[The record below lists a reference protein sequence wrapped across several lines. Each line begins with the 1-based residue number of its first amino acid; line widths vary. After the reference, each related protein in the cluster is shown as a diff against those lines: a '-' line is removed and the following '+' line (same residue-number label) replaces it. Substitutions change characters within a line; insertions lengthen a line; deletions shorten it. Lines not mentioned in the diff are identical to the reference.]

1 MMRPG
6 TKRRTEDLVEA
17 LSSPE
22 GEVRHRAYQD
32 LLEIGREALPAV
44 RDGLGHESWQVR
56 RRCAMV
62 VDQIADPESLRRL
75 IPLLDDPHRKV
86 RLWAVHSISCDP
98 CKDTVENPVDVVPLL
113 IRRMLADR
121 SVIVRRMATAML
133 ANHHPDP
140 RSFGAFRKLLEADE
154 DLDEKVRRHA
164 EFGLRREN
172 P

>member
-1 MMRPG
+1 M
-6 TKRRTEDLVEA
+6 EA

-22 GEVRHRAYQD
+22 GEVRHRAYQN
-32 LLEIGREALPAV
+32 LLETGSEALPAV
-44 RDGLGHESWQVR
+44 RDGLGHDSWQVR
-56 RRCAMV
+56 RWCAMV

-98 CKDTVENPVDVVPLL
+98 CKDAVENPIDVVPLL
-113 IRRMLADR
+113 IHRMLADR
-121 SVIVRRMATAML
+121 SVGVRRMAAAML

-140 RSFGAFRKLLEADE
+140 RACRAFRKLLEADG
-154 DLDEKVRRHA
+154 DLDEKVRRHV
-164 EFGLRREN
+164 EFGLQRKD